1 MLLLLGLL
9 LRYEL
14 FIKKLTVEYLRL
26 VLLWLWLILVLDR
39 PLEVDKVVYRLHE
52 RRHLESGIRVVVVI
66 IIIIIIIIIHVS
78 EHVLEPILDH
88 LHLLVRERGSSL
100 LPLDFP
106 LLLQL
111 AFAHPILN
119 VDFIALEESENGFI
133 IGAALFGLLCILL

>member
-1 MLLLLGLL
+1 M
-9 LRYEL
+9 
-14 FIKKLTVEYLRL
+14 
-26 VLLWLWLILVLDR
+26 LDR

-52 RRHLESGIRVVVVI
+52 RRHLESGIRVVVV
-66 IIIIIIIIIHVS
+66 IIIIIIHVS